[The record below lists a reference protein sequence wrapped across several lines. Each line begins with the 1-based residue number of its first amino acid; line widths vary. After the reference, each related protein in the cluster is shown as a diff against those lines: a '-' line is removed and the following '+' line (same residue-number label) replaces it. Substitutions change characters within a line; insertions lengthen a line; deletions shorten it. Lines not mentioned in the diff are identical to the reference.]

1 MARILIVDDDL
12 YIRELYQ
19 EICTDAGYEVS
30 VAVDGEEGFQ
40 KMHEGGFDVVL
51 LDIMM
56 PKKDG
61 LGVLNELL
69 VSPPV
74 QPNKNII
81 LLTNLAHE
89 PVVKE
94 ALEKGAKAFLIK
106 ADITPDILLEKIK
119 EYLQIK

>member
-12 YIRELYQ
+12 YIRDLYQ
-19 EICTDAGYEVS
+19 EICTDAGYEVT

-61 LGVLNELL
+61 LGVLNELI

-119 EYLQIK
+119 EYLNG